1 LTNTVPP
8 ADVLVSVG
16 LPVRN
21 GAQTLPDVISS
32 VLAQDHKRLEL
43 VICDNASTDST
54 EDLCRTIAKRDSRV
68 LYHRQPHNV
77 GLLNNFV
84 HAMRLAKGT
93 FFRWIGDGDRLAP
106 NYVSRCLEAFA
117 ADPRL
122 ILVTTEIRYRSH
134 DGKAQTYPYVGTRL
148 QSDDPVDRFCELLRS
163 LLDGMTLD
171 PAYGLMRRDAVV
183 AIPRRNM
190 ILEDEVYATKLAIA
204 GPWSHIPEVL
214 AERHSE
220 PARLSAIARKLG
232 VPGWQTYVSTTL
244 QCREMLRLIGET
256 ELTPSQRRRARVAVG
271 GLYVRRLYRRYK
283 HRGRKLL
290 GMVTGR

>member
-1 LTNTVPP
+1 MVPP

-32 VLAQDHKRLEL
+32 VLAQDHERLEL
-43 VICDNASTDST
+43 VICDNASTDGT
-54 EDLCRTIAKRDSRV
+54 EDVCRNIARRDRRV
-68 LYHRQPHNV
+68 VYYRHSENV

-93 FFRWIGDGDRLAP
+93 FFRWIGDGDRLSP
-106 NYVSRCLEAFA
+106 NYISRCLGAFTA
-117 ADPRL
+117 APRL
-122 ILVTTEIRYRSH
+122 ILVTTGIRYRSP
-134 DGKAQTYPYVGTRL
+134 DGKAQTYPYCGTKL
-148 QSDDPVDRFCELLRS
+148 QSGDPVDRFGEFLRS

-190 ILEDEVYATKLAIA
+190 ILEDEVFATRLALA

-214 AERHSE
+214 AERHFE

-232 VPGWQTYVSTTL
+232 VPAWQTYVSTSL
-244 QCREMLRLIGET
+244 QCREMLRLISET
-256 ELTPSQRRRARVAVG
+256 ELTASQRRRARVAVG
-271 GLYVRRLYRRYK
+271 ELYMGRLYRRFR
-283 HRGRKLL
+283 HRGRKLAR
-290 GMVTGR
+290 MVTLG